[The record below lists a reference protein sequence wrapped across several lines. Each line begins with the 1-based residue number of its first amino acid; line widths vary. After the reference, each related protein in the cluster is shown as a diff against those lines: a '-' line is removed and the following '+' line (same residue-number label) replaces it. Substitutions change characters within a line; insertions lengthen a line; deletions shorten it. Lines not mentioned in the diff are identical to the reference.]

1 MALIRLNNQSI
12 NNITALPSAVN
23 SGRILQVQYTQFDSI
38 RDVTLT
44 QNTEIEFADLSVS
57 ITPSATNSKIL
68 LQAQVMGEFSA
79 RTANWNGLWYFRRDG
94 TTSLRHPSA
103 GLGGRTCGI
112 AIGYISHESDN
123 ASTPE
128 GVTYSYFDQPS
139 TTSQVT
145 YKVTF
150 FTPNSTINYNLN
162 HNVNDSNSNIH
173 ERMVSF
179 ISAMEIA
186 G

>member
-1 MALIRLNNQSI
+1 MGLIRLQPKN
-12 NNITALPSAVN
+12 LPSGSV
-23 SGRILQVQYTQFDSI
+23 LQVQYTQFDSI

-44 QNTEIEFADLSVS
+44 QNTEVEFADLAVS
-57 ITPSATNSKIL
+57 ITPNATNSKIL
-68 LQAQVMGEFSA
+68 LQAQVMGEFSN

-94 TTSLRHPSA
+94 STSLRHPSA

-128 GVTYSYFDQPS
+128 GVTYSYFDEPS

-150 FTPNSTINYNLN
+150 FTPNASLSYNLN
-162 HNVNDSNSNIH
+162 HNVSDTNSNIH

-179 ISAMEIA
+179 ISATEIA